1 MPVAAVREAGMPTM
15 SSGSLMAMA
24 GVTRQSTMH
33 IFTFRVVSV
42 MMQKRVISE
51 AVPAVVLMAIRGT
64 TSLEALSTP
73 S

>member
-1 MPVAAVREAGMPTM
+1 MPTM

-33 IFTFRVVSV
+33 IFTFRAVSV
-42 MMQKRVISE
+42 MMQNRVISE
-51 AVPAVVLMAIRGT
+51 AVPAVVFTATRGGRA
-64 TSLEALSTP
+64 SWALSTP